1 MAKFDIASEAMGPKP
16 HGKQT
21 TRLEA
26 PRSVYA
32 RILSGYEVQVH
43 LVTTRNWGMPSPAPL
58 VLAILITNGIAAADP
73 VVGFVPTQTS
83 PDPPVRPPPEPSP
96 VLPPTWDLDGLYLW
110 LGPIGAVGREAA
122 VWDSTFGGDLALV
135 RVRERE
141 PLGALGLTVGASKWT
156 THDGGR
162 IWLDGLVGTEPVGH
176 VMVGLTAGALLELDQ
191 ISAPRIGGTVGLWAY
206 DAIAPY
212 VRVGYIDDLGGFV
225 EFGLHIPL
233 PVYRH
238 GDGVH

>member
-1 MAKFDIASEAMGPKP
+1 MAKFDIAREAMGPKP

-21 TRLEA
+21 TRPEA

-58 VLAILITNGIAAADP
+58 VLAILITGGTAVADP
-73 VVGFVPTQTS
+73 GFVPTQTS

-96 VLPPTWDLDGLYLW
+96 VLRPTWDLDGLYLW
-110 LGPIGAVGREAA
+110 LGPIGAVGHEGG
-122 VWDSTFGGDLALV
+122 VWDSTFGGDLSLV
-135 RVRERE
+135 RIRERE
-141 PLGALGLTVGASKWT
+141 ALGAVGLTLGASKWT

-191 ISAPRIGGTVGLWAY
+191 ISAPRIGGSVGLWAY

-212 VRVGYIDDLGGFV
+212 ARFGYIDGLGAFV

-238 GDGVH
+238 